1 MDDFNQL
8 LLKDPSAIEA
18 YRYRAEIYLLNGK
31 KQLAKRDLKQAL
43 LSDETIPEIYLL
55 KGMAELSLS
64 NFDIAVMDLNQFINL
79 TSKGHPDYFQA
90 FHERGV
96 AEFFKEDSIDACIDW
111 NYAAENGHLESIRL
125 IQKNCNVYSKTQE

>member
-1 MDDFNQL
+1 MFNKKKEITIL
-8 LLKDPSAIEA
+8 TNEIPVHILK
-18 YRYRAEIYLLNGK
+18 NF
-31 KQLAKRDLKQAL
+31 L
-43 LSDETIPEIYLL
+43 LSFPSNIPKYFKDIPKAFFDNQKRRVRSSTTIRTCS
-55 KGMAELSLS
+55 G
-64 NFDIAVMDLNQFINL
+64 FINL